1 MTKVLIVEDERAIS
15 NLIAVNLKREGYDC
29 ACAYDGEQAAM
40 MIEANRYDL
49 ILLDIMLPKIDG
61 YELMGFIREFK
72 TPVIYLTAKD
82 SVNDRIRGLKLGADD
97 YIGKPFQIGEL
108 LARVEAVLRRAGR
121 GESCVRVHG
130 TEIDFE
136 SRTVFKD
143 GMEIELTTKEFDL
156 LEQLVRHKNTALRRS
171 YLYEAV
177 WQEPFDGETRTLD
190 LHIQRLSGGICV
202 PGCVVVRCDDGAQGA
217 GRRLYIDCL
226 RRAVC
231 W

>member
-108 LARVEAVLRRAGR
+108 LARVEAVLRR
-121 GESCVRVHG
+121 
-130 TEIDFE
+130 
-136 SRTVFKD
+136 
-143 GMEIELTTKEFDL
+143 
-156 LEQLVRHKNTALRRS
+156 S